1 MTYIDGKTIRHETMQ
16 TKLTLRLDDEL
27 IAAAKEHAKGAGK
40 SLSQMVAD
48 YFEAITKVR
57 REPVEMTPTVARL
70 RGSWKGSGV
79 DERDYYAYLEEKYL
93 GEREPSGE

>member
-40 SLSQMVAD
+40 SLSQMVAE
-48 YFEAITKVR
+48 YFEAIMSVKG
-57 REPVEMTPTVARL
+57 EPADVPPVVASL
-70 RGSWKGSGV
+70 RGCIKGSKL
-79 DERDYYAYLEEKYL
+79 DEADYHAYLEEKYL
-93 GEREPSGE
+93 